1 MNGPWGKV
9 KSMRRD
15 RLMSDCPLT
24 PTRPTAAGVHGAHT
38 HALPQLWSR
47 RGFLQT
53 AAGVTAVG
61 AVAGSSLFRATPA
74 EASRPGIGLA
84 EPIPATAEFFPGVL
98 SHVQAPPFLVGPDS
112 DPATVY
118 NFEGSSGLAF
128 ISGTCERR
136 NRKTG
141 ETQTL
146 PYQFNDMRFMQ
157 GVFQGRDGHVRGAT
171 FALV

>member
-1 MNGPWGKV
+1 
-9 KSMRRD
+9 MRRD

-24 PTRPTAAGVHGAHT
+24 PTRPTVAGVHGGHT
-38 HALPQLWSR
+38 HALPHLWSR

-53 AAGVTAVG
+53 VAGATAVG

-84 EPIPATAEFFPGVL
+84 EPDPDHGRVLPRGAVARPGATVPRRTGL
-98 SHVQAPPFLVGPDS
+98 

-128 ISGTCERR
+128 ISGICERR

-141 ETQTL
+141 ETRTL
-146 PYQFNDMRFMQ
+146 PYLFNDMRFMQ
-157 GVFQGRDGHVRGAT
+157 GVFQGRDGHIRNAT
-171 FALV
+171 FALRLN